1 MSESEVKQLEREL
14 RYLREIKR
22 IRELENGTFGQ
33 DEIDRTLRTQIPPK
47 YARYLDR
54 DVGKLDDLIER
65 RERDL
70 QHLKTGWS

>member
-1 MSESEVKQLEREL
+1 MSEIEVERLEEEL

-22 IRELENGTFGQ
+22 IRELEDERYGQ
-33 DEIDRTLRTQIPPK
+33 DEIDRTLRSQIPPK
-47 YARYLDR
+47 YARYIDR
-54 DVGKLDDLIER
+54 ELDDLDQLIER